1 MLTMNEYYNITK
13 HHYMEASME
22 MLEHF
27 RENVIEVHHIGS
39 TSIKEVKGYN
49 DIDVLVILKTITD
62 VSDLAEILMAEGYEI
77 VEDFNRYFSEETIA
91 RGKFGAFNVNFIFT
105 PRNLNKK
112 SQILF
117 CKKVLKEDQ
126 ARLSTFQTLKKQYD
140 DGELNEDQYEER
152 KRRFFSD
159 LLDSAADLKSV

>member
-62 VSDLAEILMAEGYEI
+62 VSELAEILMAEGYEI
-77 VEDFNRYFSEETIA
+77 VEDFNHYFREETVA

-105 PRNLNKK
+105 PRSLNKK
-112 SQILF
+112 SQILV
-117 CKKVLKEDQ
+117 CKKILKENKEY
-126 ARLSTFQTLKKQYD
+126 LESFQNIKKQYD
-140 DGELNEDQYEER
+140 DGNLDKSQYEER
-152 KRRFFSD
+152 KKQFFSD
-159 LLDSAADLKSV
+159 LLDNAAGLKNV